1 MSEKIVV
8 SVCLPLFNGEE
19 YLHDALLSLKAQTY
33 KHIELIVSDD
43 DSYDNSLRIIEAF
56 KKNVS
61 FPIHVHNHKPSG
73 IGANWNNCIKYA
85 NGKFICFLFQDD
97 VFDPEFIEKSV
108 TEIQKNN
115 KTGLVYCKRNFVYQ
129 SNNEKHINWINEYGE
144 LHRFWKN
151 TTINNKQIVN
161 GRELLKDK
169 NLFKNPM
176 NKIGEP
182 TAVMIRK
189 EVFNKIGFFST
200 ELKQTLDL
208 EFWYRTMKYYH
219 VVFIDE
225 PLIYFRLHENQASNI
240 NSKSNNNKEI
250 ERLFKS
256 FRKNIFW
263 CLSFNNKVL
272 LLTNNNKVKFFIKSI
287 LRKLK

>member
-129 SNNEKHINWINEYGE
+129 SNNEKHINWIKEYGE
-144 LHRFWKN
+144 LHKSWEN
-151 TTINNKQIVN
+151 TTINNKQINN

-169 NLFKNPM
+169 NILKISVSERKAANSFSVNKAKSPSLFLYLFLLGN
-176 NKIGEP
+176 
-182 TAVMIRK
+182 
-189 EVFNKIGFFST
+189 
-200 ELKQTLDL
+200 LD
-208 EFWYRTMKYYH
+208 
-219 VVFIDE
+219 
-225 PLIYFRLHENQASNI
+225 
-240 NSKSNNNKEI
+240 SK
-250 ERLFKS
+250 
-256 FRKNIFW
+256 
-263 CLSFNNKVL
+263 
-272 LLTNNNKVKFFIKSI
+272 
-287 LRKLK
+287 